1 MSVQTHTPGQVRLYK
16 NSSHGSRP
24 GSWELLS
31 VLSKYK
37 FTDSPEADRK
47 PKWSLELDS
56 GLAVLVVDC
65 FCVYQKRFEL
75 AVDDSA
81 YRLEFPATDLLQ
93 EFSSLYS
100 SKLFENTHGMRDTP
114 ENRKKVILAVQP
126 LHIADAVLQRC
137 TLLTSRSEGLST
149 Y

>member
-31 VLSKYK
+31 VVSRSE
-37 FTDSPEADRK
+37 FIDSPEADGK
-47 PKWSLELDS
+47 PNWSLELDS

-81 YRLEFPATDLLQ
+81 YRLEFPTTDLLQ
-93 EFSSLYS
+93 EFSSQYS
-100 SKLFENTHGMRDTP
+100 GKLFENTHGVRDTAG
-114 ENRKKVILAVQP
+114 NRKKVILATEP
-126 LHIADAVLQRC
+126 SI
-137 TLLTSRSEGLST
+137 LLA